1 MLRKLWFNFVFE
13 YYFALFD
20 VNGFEH
26 PNTLLCSLSPFD
38 LVKFWHIMN
47 LFFNNNWPLEPHL
60 ESKTKTPTQTWCSS
74 KHHFL
79 GILMA
84 KSTLKKHIFD
94 KKTTFLPFHPRVGR
108 QLRPA
113 SGTTANN
120 FEGLE
125 ARRSSQMRNLIIL
138 GLLKNAHFWTKIC
151 HFLAVWK
158 IQPPA
163 KLPLKVIFWAW
174 DLYHSM
180 SKSTNLKGK
189 IHLSTFN
196 IRILRIFF
204 STGHLAHISA

>member
-94 KKTTFLPFHPRVGR
+94 KKLLSCHSIDKTQLWKNTFLTKNYTRGP
-108 QLRPA
+108 QLA
-113 SGTTANN
+113 AHSGTTAKN

-125 ARRSSQMRNLIIL
+125 ARRSSQMRNFIIL
-138 GLLKNAHFWTKIC
+138 GL
-151 HFLAVWK
+151 
-158 IQPPA
+158 QMS
-163 KLPLKVIFWAW
+163 IFEP
-174 DLYHSM
+174 
-180 SKSTNLKGK
+180 
-189 IHLSTFN
+189 
-196 IRILRIFF
+196 
-204 STGHLAHISA
+204 